1 MAHPRSGFAAPP
13 QGGHA
18 SGPAKPDP
26 RRVLGKRATIAPML
40 QQRTLKTITR
50 AVGLGV
56 HGGQKVELT
65 FRPAP
70 PDSGITFRRVDLPA
84 PVEIPAFLRKQAD

>member
-1 MAHPRSGFAAPP
+1 
-13 QGGHA
+13 
-18 SGPAKPDP
+18 
-26 RRVLGKRATIAPML
+26 VL
-40 QQRTLKTITR
+40 QQRTIKSITR

-70 PDSGITFRRVDLPA
+70 ADAGISFRRVDLPST
-84 PVEIPAFLRKQAD
+84 PAR